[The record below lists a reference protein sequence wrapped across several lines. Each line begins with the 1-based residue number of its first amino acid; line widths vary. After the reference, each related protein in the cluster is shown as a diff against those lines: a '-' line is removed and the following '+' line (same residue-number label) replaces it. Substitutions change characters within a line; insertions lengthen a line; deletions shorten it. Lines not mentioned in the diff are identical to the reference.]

1 MTGAL
6 TLFLLSSVG
15 YSADCDKTWPSSSLV
30 ENLAA
35 VEQAFA
41 DFDKAAVSK
50 GYTGASHKLGCL
62 SEPLAP
68 EQAAQF
74 HRVTGLVR
82 FLEHEDDATRAAFA
96 AARAIDPE
104 FALPAEIAPP
114 DHPLHAAYGA
124 LELAELP
131 EEILAP
137 AAEGQLLRDGRPA
150 KMTRRA
156 LPAIFQS
163 VDDEQALQ
171 WTQLVAPGDPLP
183 AYEIAEP
190 PPPEPVAEA
199 DPKPELGLDVQPPPE
214 KTPRGGPNVPLL
226 AAAGG
231 AAVISAATYGM
242 AWKAKADWDVAGDAE
257 GLEAAYNRNHNL
269 CIVSGTALVATA
281 GLGVGAILVARF

>member
-82 FLEHEDDATRAAFA
+82 FLEHQDEATRAAFA
-96 AARAIDPE
+96 AARAIEPD
-104 FALPAEIAPP
+104 FQLPASIAPA
-114 DHPLHAAYGA
+114 DHPLHELYGA
-124 LELAELP
+124 LALSELP

-150 KMTRRA
+150 KMTRRS
-156 LPAIFQS
+156 LPAIFQL
-163 VDDEQALQ
+163 VGADQTLQ
-171 WTQLVAPGDPLP
+171 WTRLVSPGDPLP
-183 AYEIAEP
+183 AYEVAEP
-190 PPPEPVAEA
+190 PPPEPVAQT
-199 DPKPELGLDVQPPPE
+199 DPEPPLGLDVQPPPE
-214 KTPRGGPNVPLL
+214 KAPRAGPNIPLL

-231 AAVISAATYGM
+231 AAVISAASYGM
-242 AWKAKADWDVAGDAE
+242 AWKARADWDAATDEVSLG
-257 GLEAAYNRNHNL
+257 AAYDRNHTL

-281 GLGVGAILVARF
+281 GLGVGAVLVARF